1 MGLILKFYEELG
13 ELSMNNKDKKLGMN
27 KDISRRDFINGVGIA
42 LGSTAF
48 GSKAYPKTD
57 SAQDEFGYYPPK
69 LMGMRGSHPGSFEVA
84 HLIRDGAKFETA
96 GTDEEYD
103 LVVVGAGISGL
114 SAAYFYKNNV
124 NKDAKILI
132 LDNHDDFG
140 GHAKRNEFTYKGEKL
155 IGFGGTM
162 FISAPSTYPE
172 IAKNLLND
180 IGIDVNNFY
189 NHFDQNLYSSLD
201 LKKGV
206 FFDRERFGN
215 DYLAVGDQFDEKM
228 LAECPI
234 SETAKKDLIRLYEG
248 NKNYLPDM
256 PESDYYNFLN
266 NMSYEVYLKDYVKV
280 HDEVIAMMVSSARG
294 VWAVNIDAFPA
305 ASAWV
310 YGYPGFKGLYDYYG
324 DDGESDPNIFH
335 FPDGNASIAR
345 LLVRKMISASA
356 SGTTMED
363 IVTSTFNYNEL
374 DRSDNNIR
382 IRLNSTVIRA
392 QHQRN
397 DLNAKVDVSYY
408 QDGKVYR
415 VEAKKCIMACY
426 NAIIPRLCPEMPELQ
441 KNALKNCIRAPL
453 VYTNVLIKNWES
465 FVKLGI
471 RRVDMSGFLH
481 HNVRLD
487 FPISMGD
494 YKFSSD
500 PSKPVI
506 IHLQS
511 VPGEYGN
518 PSARQQFIAGQRQLL
533 ATPFNEFERS
543 IRAQLTR
550 LLSPGGFDASEDILG
565 ITVNRWPHGYA
576 YGYDPESDQVA
587 FDVDSWPEKKQHWK
601 TASKQFGNISIAS
614 TDSASNA
621 MSEAAIV
628 EADRA
633 VRDIR

>member
-1 MGLILKFYEELG
+1 M
-13 ELSMNNKDKKLGMN
+13 SMNNEDKKLGMN

-42 LGSTAF
+42 LGSSAF
-48 GSKAYPKTD
+48 GSTALSKTN

-84 HLIRDGAKFETA
+84 HLIRDGAKFEKA
-96 GTDEEYD
+96 DIDEEYD

-172 IAKNLLND
+172 IAKNLIND

-189 NHFDQNLYSSLD
+189 NHFDQNLYSSFD
-201 LKKGV
+201 LKRGV

-215 DYLAVGDQFDEKM
+215 DYLAVGDQFDKKM

-234 SETAKKDLIRLYEG
+234 SETAKKDLIRLYESD
-248 NKNYLPDM
+248 KYYLPNM

-266 NMSYEVYLKDYVKV
+266 NMSYETYLKDYVKV
-280 HDEVIAMMVSSARG
+280 NDEVIAMMVSSARG

-310 YGYPGFKGLYDYYG
+310 YGYPGFKALYDYYG
-324 DDGESDPNIFH
+324 DYGESDPNIFH

-345 LLVRKMISASA
+345 LLVRKMIPASA
-356 SGTTMED
+356 SGRTMQD

-374 DRSDNNIR
+374 DRNDNNIR
-382 IRLNSTVIRA
+382 IRLSSTALRVR
-392 QHQRN
+392 HQGN
-397 DLNAKVDVSYY
+397 DFNAKVDVSYY
-408 QDGKVYR
+408 RDGKVYR

-453 VYTNVLIKNWES
+453 VYTNVLLKNWKS
-465 FVKLGI
+465 FVKLGV

-487 FPISMGD
+487 YPISMGD

-518 PSARQQFIAGQRQLL
+518 PSARQQFLAGQRQLL
-533 ATPFNEFERS
+533 TTPFDEFERS
-543 IRAQLTR
+543 IRDQLTR

-587 FDVDSWPEKKQHWK
+587 FDVDSWPTEKRHWK
-601 TASKQFGNISIAS
+601 TASKKFGNISIAS

>member
-96 GTDEEYD
+96 DTDEEYD

-172 IAKNLLND
+172 IAKNLIND

-397 DLNAKVDVSYY
+397 DLNAKVDISYY

-415 VEAKKCIMACY
+415 VEAKNCIMACY

-621 MSEAAIV
+621 MSEAAIM